1 MDSSEQGLSLR
12 IPTDRRYGTALTRNN
27 QTIERLMQEALQHHQ
42 TGHFREAAQGYEK
55 ILQMDARHA
64 DSLHLLGMISV
75 QAQLPDIAID
85 LIQRAIAI
93 NAGFAPFH
101 SNLGTIFQSQGKL
114 EDAEAEYTVALRIAP
129 DMPETLGNL
138 GSVLLAKGKLE
149 QAVSCY
155 QRAIAINPNIAEMH
169 FHLGNVLHAQDDLEG
184 AVNCYQ
190 KALALRPDYAE
201 AHCNLGS
208 ALTDL
213 KLLDQAIASIENALA
228 INPNLAEAHNA
239 LGVALQAQHHPE
251 QAKACYQQALKLKP
265 DYAEA
270 LSNYGTLLEAVGDLK
285 GAAEKHFQA
294 LAVSPD
300 YPEGHNNLG
309 NVLASQGC
317 LDEAIAHY
325 ERALALK
332 PELTDALYNL
342 GVAQLSAGNY
352 TDGWPNYEGR
362 WLTRKTPLKKQ
373 NFCQPQW
380 HGEPLNGSRI
390 LLYAEQ
396 GLGDTL
402 QFLRY
407 LPLVQAAGGKVV
419 LVVQDRLRSLAA
431 ELPGSLDVVS
441 SGDPLPAFDW
451 HCPLLSLP
459 FAFNTT
465 PDTIPA
471 QTPYLVVPE
480 QARAKMAAL
489 SWPTAGLRVGL
500 AWKGNP
506 GFLKDQARGR
516 SIPLSLL
523 QTLVEIEG
531 LHLFSLQIGEAV
543 AELGESCGAV
553 TDLSSHVSD
562 MSDTAAQILH
572 LDLVLTVDTSIAHLA
587 GALGI
592 ATWVMLPFSADW
604 RWLQKRADSPWYPT
618 MRLFRQ
624 PRPGDWESVVGEVR
638 DALRKRGE
646 RQRVRG

>member
-1 MDSSEQGLSLR
+1 
-12 IPTDRRYGTALTRNN
+12 
-27 QTIERLMQEALQHHQ
+27 MQEALLQHRA
-42 TGHFREAAQGYEK
+42 GNFREAAQGYEK

-75 QAQLPDIAID
+75 QAQRPDIAVD

-93 NAGFAPFH
+93 NSGFAPYH

-114 EDAEAEYTVALRIAP
+114 DEAEAEYTAALSIAP

-155 QRAIAINPNIAEMH
+155 QRAIGINPSIAELH
-169 FHLGNVLHAQDDLEG
+169 FHLGNVLHAQDALKD
-184 AVNCYQ
+184 AVKSYQ

-201 AHCNLGS
+201 AYCNLGS
-208 ALTDL
+208 TLTDL
-213 KLLDQAIASIENALA
+213 KQLEPAIAQIEHALT

-239 LGVALQAQHHPE
+239 FGVALQAQNHPE
-251 QAKACYQQALKLKP
+251 QAKAHYERALELKP

-270 LSNYGTLLEAVGDLK
+270 HSNYGTLLEARGNLK
-285 GAAEKHFQA
+285 DAAGKHLQA
-294 LAVSPD
+294 LAVTPD

-309 NVLASQGC
+309 NVLGSLGC

-332 PELTDALYNL
+332 PDLTDTRYNL
-342 GVAQLSAGNY
+342 GMAQLSAGDY
-352 TDGWPNYEGR
+352 AAGWGNYEWR
-362 WLTRKTPLKKQ
+362 WLAKKTPLKRQ
-373 NFCQPQW
+373 NFSQPRWQ
-380 HGEPLNGSRI
+380 GEPLDGARI

-407 LPLVQAAGGKVV
+407 LPLVQAAGGDVV
-419 LVVQDRLRSLAA
+419 LVVQNRLRSLAA
-431 ELPGSLDVVS
+431 ELPGRLEVVS

-459 FAFNTT
+459 LAFNTRL
-465 PDTIPA
+465 DSIPA
-471 QTPYLVVPE
+471 KTPYLLIPE
-480 QARAKMAAL
+480 QARAKMDPL
-489 SWPTAGLRVGL
+489 VWPTAGLRVGL
-500 AWKGNP
+500 AWKGNL
-506 GFLKDQARGR
+506 GFLNDQARWR
-516 SIPLSLL
+516 SIPFSLL
-523 QTLVEIEG
+523 QPLAEMEG

-543 AELGESCGAV
+543 AELGVSGGAI
-553 TDLSSHVSD
+553 TDLSPHVSD
-562 MSDTAAQILH
+562 MSDTAAQIAH
-572 LDLVLTVDTSIAHLA
+572 LDLVLTVDTSVAHLA

-592 ATWVMLPFSADW
+592 STWVMLPFSADW
-604 RWLQKRADSPWYPT
+604 RWLQARADSPWYPS

-624 PRPGDWESVVGEVR
+624 PEPGDWESVVGEVR
-638 DALRKRGE
+638 DALGE
-646 RQRVRG
+646 KVERRSAEG